1 MELSIIGFSQRVK
14 KYYLNDKNLN
24 IHKILRI
31 NEIDNILF
39 TNKIEDL
46 LISKFIIISLDT
58 QKLLSTF

>member
-39 TNKIEDL
+39 TI
-46 LISKFIIISLDT
+46 
-58 QKLLSTF
+58 KLRTY